1 KPTNLGGSCCR
12 KILATSLLR
21 SARVCLRI
29 ARFRSTSTCSLSAR
43 TCPGEHSRAGSARK
57 REWLPWRGS
66 PMYASTAPASF
77 WRRRRSRSKRSVAS
91 RVSARLRQFERR
103 FTGASAR
110 RPRSI
115 APSSATSRRPVDPS
129 HPEGD
134 LYRDF
139 HLVEAVDVRGARTP
153 AVAVAVEVAVLEL
166 DSHSIGRL

>member
-1 KPTNLGGSCCR
+1 
-12 KILATSLLR
+12 
-21 SARVCLRI
+21 
-29 ARFRSTSTCSLSAR
+29 
-43 TCPGEHSRAGSARK
+43 
-57 REWLPWRGS
+57 
-66 PMYASTAPASF
+66 MYASTARASF

-129 HPEGD
+129 YPEGD

-166 DSHSIGRL
+166 DSHSIGRLGEEAGRRCSPRGPPAGPSRPPRGRPPSLSAKNPAPRTAQAP